1 MAEMADLKRRPQDS
15 GEDALLVPTGAPL
28 YESLSARFI
37 AFDRLTSTLGQG
49 AYSGYVRVLGPGV
62 NGILLFR
69 NGKMI
74 DCLWRDRGDLKQGEQ
89 AEARARNLMESGDA
103 IVDIVDL
110 QAELVDSLHHLAS
123 GAASYP
129 EMYASWVNFEGL
141 VAFLKERDFTGT
153 VAIRS
158 SAGGGVLMLRHGELD
173 GAFTTSSR
181 ELSTDPA
188 EVLGLASDPEAR
200 IEVRSAH
207 VEPVLA
213 HRPEDAV
220 AEEPVFSE
228 VNR

>member
-103 IVDIVDL
+103 VVDIVDL

-153 VAIRS
+153 R
-158 SAGGGVLMLRHGELD
+158 
-173 GAFTTSSR
+173 
-181 ELSTDPA
+181 
-188 EVLGLASDPEAR
+188 LAC
-200 IEVRSAH
+200 
-207 VEPVLA
+207 
-213 HRPEDAV
+213 
-220 AEEPVFSE
+220 
-228 VNR
+228 